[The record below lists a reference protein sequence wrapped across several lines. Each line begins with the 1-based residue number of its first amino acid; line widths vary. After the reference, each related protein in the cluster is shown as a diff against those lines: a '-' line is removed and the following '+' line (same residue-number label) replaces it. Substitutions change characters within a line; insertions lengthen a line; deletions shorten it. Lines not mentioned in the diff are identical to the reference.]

1 MQADSARRFNV
12 FAEQD
17 FEGEGMTLLIGAVI
31 AAIITAFAAVTA
43 AWIARSIKI
52 SEFRQKWIDDLRNDI
67 SAYVGAADK
76 WFRKWEEINPLPS
89 EEKERRERD
98 EVFPIANKAA
108 VILWRIKQRF
118 NPEINP
124 YKSQDDE
131 FLKSLEGLLN
141 PGNVAPGNA
150 RPSWQDLADD
160 AVEKARKILK
170 REWEVT
176 KKVQIPCPSD
186 FELRCRKLRVTAVP
200 PKSAD

>member
-1 MQADSARRFNV
+1 M
-12 FAEQD
+12 
-17 FEGEGMTLLIGAVI
+17 LLNPTIIIVSIIVAV
-31 AAIITAFAAVTA
+31 AAVTA
-43 AWIARSIKI
+43 AWISPTAIIAVIAAVIAAGAAITAAWISRSIKI

-67 SAYVGAADK
+67 SAYVGVAEE

-89 EEKERRERD
+89 EEKERRARD
-98 EVFPIANKAA
+98 EEFQIANKAG

-131 FLKSLEGLLN
+131 FLQSLVDLLN
-141 PGNVAPGNA
+141 PGKVAPGNIG
-150 RPSWQDLADD
+150 PSWQHLADD

-186 FELRCRKLRVTAVP
+186 FELRCRKSHGALP
-200 PKSAD
+200 PS